1 MSLTKNDI
9 LFLEIG
15 DVRTWEPM
23 KKNENIN
30 YLKLV
35 FVDDKQLIFRI
46 QRERVRKKLRSRFQ
60 SRQAMA

>member
-46 QRERVRKKLRSRFQ
+46 QRERVLK
-60 SRQAMA
+60 